1 MADISLGFDCAP
13 RTATSWLSQPQSC
26 LPMTILP
33 PQPRLRALRLHQED
47 FAQALGIPASQ
58 KYERAGENHLARMFD
73 LLRRHSADP
82 IRDMTRL
89 WDQIVFNWLIGNTDA
104 HVKNFSL
111 LYSPDLRTLRLA
123 PAYDLLAA
131 AIYPTTR
138 ELSFRIGGAATVAA
152 VTEASFEATAREAGL
167 GVRMAMQRYHRM
179 VEAFVPAL
187 RAASE
192 ALQAE
197 GFPEA
202 ADIAEQIL
210 QTGGIA
216 LTK

>member
-1 MADISLGFDCAP
+1 
-13 RTATSWLSQPQSC
+13 
-26 LPMTILP
+26 
-33 PQPRLRALRLHQED
+33 
-47 FAQALGIPASQ
+47 
-58 KYERAGENHLARMFD
+58 MFD
-73 LLRRHSADP
+73 LLRKHSADP
-82 IRDMTRL
+82 IRDMARL

-138 ELSFRIGGAATVAA
+138 KLSFRIGGAATVAS
-152 VTEASFEATAREAGL
+152 VTEASFEAAAREAGL

-192 ALQAE
+192 VMQKE
-197 GFPEA
+197 DFSEA
-202 ADIAEQIL
+202 AEITEQIL

-216 LTK
+216 FTK